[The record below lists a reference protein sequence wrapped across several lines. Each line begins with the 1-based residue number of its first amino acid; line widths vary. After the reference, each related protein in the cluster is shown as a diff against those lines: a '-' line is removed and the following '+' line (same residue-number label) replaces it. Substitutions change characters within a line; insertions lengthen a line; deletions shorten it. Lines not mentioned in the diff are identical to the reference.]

1 MSHFCSASTSRQQGV
16 FEGRQLSNLVW
27 SSATLNRRN
36 TELLDAITPYAVR
49 MCQDRDTGETTPESI
64 NEYFDQQEIGNLLWS
79 CAVMDH
85 FPPDLIRV
93 LYRGIV
99 GEGSEQ
105 QLDFM
110 SRFHD
115 DTRLQVGYFRS
126 LLYVSILDH
135 ESVAY
140 NECCVAPIGSHSLTH
155 LMDWSIGSL
164 TSVSHS
170 PGTRSNGS
178 GRQAQWTGTTI

>member
-1 MSHFCSASTSRQQGV
+1 MPNSTRDLPGAAHLN
-16 FEGRQLSNLVW
+16 GQLVSNLVW

-49 MCQDRDTGETTPESI
+49 MCQDRHSGETTPESI
-64 NEYFDQQEIGNLLWS
+64 NKYFNQQEIGNLLWS

-85 FPPDLIRV
+85 FPADLMRL

-110 SRFHD
+110 SRFHQ
-115 DTRLQVGYFRS
+115 DTRLQVGNFQS

-135 ESVAY
+135 ALDSR
-140 NECCVAPIGSHSLTH
+140 C
-155 LMDWSIGSL
+155 
-164 TSVSHS
+164 
-170 PGTRSNGS
+170 
-178 GRQAQWTGTTI
+178 

>member
-1 MSHFCSASTSRQQGV
+1 MHNSTSALSGAAHLNGQHI
-16 FEGRQLSNLVW
+16 SNLVW

-64 NEYFDQQEIGNLLWS
+64 NKYFKQQEIGNLLWS

-85 FPPDLIRV
+85 FPPDLMRL
-93 LYRGIV
+93 LYSGIV

-110 SRFHD
+110 SRFHED
-115 DTRLQVGYFRS
+115 IRLQVGNFQS
-126 LLYVSILDH
+126 LLYVSIF
-135 ESVAY
+135 EREMSSVFSA
-140 NECCVAPIGSHSLTH
+140 ALLPLALTH
-155 LMDWSIGSL
+155 
-164 TSVSHS
+164 
-170 PGTRSNGS
+170 
-178 GRQAQWTGTTI
+178 

>member
-1 MSHFCSASTSRQQGV
+1 MPNSTRDLPGAAHLN
-16 FEGRQLSNLVW
+16 GQLVSNLVW

-49 MCQDRDTGETTPESI
+49 MCQDRDSGETTPESI
-64 NEYFDQQEIGNLLWS
+64 NEYFKQQAIGNLLWS

-85 FPPDLIRV
+85 FPVDLMRL

-110 SRFHD
+110 SRFHED
-115 DTRLQVGYFRS
+115 IRSQVGYFQS
-126 LLYVSILDH
+126 LLYVSIF
-135 ESVAY
+135 EREMSSVFSTALLLL
-140 NECCVAPIGSHSLTH
+140 ALTHSLDGLVDRLICVCFSFLRHTKQ
-155 LMDWSIGSL
+155 WIRP
-164 TSVSHS
+164 TS
-170 PGTRSNGS
+170 
-178 GRQAQWTGTTI
+178 

>member
-49 MCQDRDTGETTPESI
+49 MCQDRHTGETTPESI
-64 NEYFDQQEIGNLLWS
+64 NKYFNQQEIGNLLWS

-85 FPPDLIRV
+85 FPVDLMRL

-110 SRFHD
+110 SRFHED
-115 DTRLQVGYFRS
+115 VRSQVGCFGS

-135 ESVAY
+135 
-140 NECCVAPIGSHSLTH
+140 
-155 LMDWSIGSL
+155 
-164 TSVSHS
+164 
-170 PGTRSNGS
+170 
-178 GRQAQWTGTTI
+178 